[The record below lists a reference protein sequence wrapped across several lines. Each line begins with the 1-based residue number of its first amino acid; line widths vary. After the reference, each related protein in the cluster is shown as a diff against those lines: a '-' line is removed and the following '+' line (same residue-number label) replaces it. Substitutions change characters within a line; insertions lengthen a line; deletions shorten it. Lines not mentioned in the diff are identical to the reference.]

1 MEGSYIP
8 LSNINTNQ
16 SRQDSDENVLLK
28 NPNATK
34 ATNKARC
41 YKFNR
46 GLFFRT
52 FVRWSVTA
60 TIISLIFATV
70 NHYQNKGN
78 FPLHQKRI
86 FNFITTT
93 EILCLGLN
101 FFVSRKVHAPEN
113 T

>member
-1 MEGSYIP
+1 MEGSYIR
-8 LSNINTNQ
+8 LSNFNPNDDNI
-16 SRQDSDENVLLK
+16 LLK

-41 YKFNR
+41 NL
-46 GLFFRT
+46 GLFSRT
-52 FVRWSVTA
+52 VVRWFVTA
-60 TIISLIFATV
+60 TIISLIIFTV
-70 NHYQNKGN
+70 ISYHKKGN
-78 FPLHQKRI
+78 FPPHQKRI
-86 FNFITTT
+86 FNLITTT

>member
-8 LSNINTNQ
+8 LSNFNPNQ
-16 SRQDSDENVLLK
+16 SRQGSDDNVLL

-41 YKFNR
+41 YKFTL
-46 GLFFRT
+46 GLFCRT
-52 FVRWSVTA
+52 IVRWSVTA
-60 TIISLIFATV
+60 TIISLIVGTV
-70 NHYQNKGN
+70 CHYHKKGN
-78 FPLHQKRI
+78 FSQHQKKI
-86 FNFITTT
+86 FNVITTT